1 MGALFLLLLVPLI
14 ALQGA
19 VVFETARR
27 SLQLMRVSHWL
38 GKIVAMFLSYF
49 GWISLTIAGY
59 LLTGGD
65 AGLMDGLGFVL
76 LLRYLILSEKVMLVR
91 LKSEILYR
99 KFLNSKN
106 RATILPLREN
116 RSSLRLAPPMS
127 FDVTRHKG

>member
-76 LLRYLILSEKVMLVR
+76 FLCFTAMISTSVYLIAWLRASEGER
-91 LKSEILYR
+91 EPIEE
-99 KFLNSKN
+99 
-106 RATILPLREN
+106 LRIE
-116 RSSLRLAPPMS
+116 P
-127 FDVTRHKG
+127 FV